1 MSVVFLKRLGIWT
14 IILTLL
20 FGIIL
25 LSSYLVTQDVEA
37 GTLLYFY
44 IVFAGFVNAIIFLL
58 LLIFSLRF
66 TGNKKEL
73 MITAAIIALSYLTL
87 LTVTYSIF

>member
-44 IVFAGFVNAIIFLL
+44 IVFAGFVNAIIFFYFLSSHC
-58 LLIFSLRF
+58 IFLVI
-66 TGNKKEL
+66 KKN
-73 MITAAIIALSYLTL
+73 
-87 LTVTYSIF
+87 